1 MMISNAKHASYVAVF
16 IALCLAV
23 SEAVPARSCSE
34 GLQLP
39 QDFSMASESC
49 LLAQRTQ
56 LSTGIRTMVTEAAG
70 ESEAYSHAMSSRV
83 GSKASMAVDSKASM
97 GTQATQWLAYRGI
110 LPDVL
115 AQLESSRLAANG
127 QLEDLI
133 DKFIEKQSGSSDAC
147 HSQLLEAK
155 HQLNQ
160 LHTHVHDLSMEVNA
174 TDHQVTALNDQV
186 EAKLQEHDDLNKEC
200 ADKIEEIEKKKRE
213 NLEELKK
220 YQNEMEEMKQIANPN
235 VSMDQ
240 QNLTIIGGL
249 LQLGLGKYI
258 QAGQGGDSLMQLTAE
273 ESQHSST
280 TASHLTKDVNAE
292 FLPLKLALASVK
304 QCMQKPHRHGKFTG
318 ISSVLSVGQDP
329 ANGTTT
335 TTTTFD
341 MSHKVIAC
349 GTDNV
354 TRVTLGDVQKDIV
367 PKRGLSVGDQAS
379 VLCSSVN
386 PKYVGSIWLNCKAS
400 GLQANISTCVKSESN
415 ATKCE
420 AEKAALI
427 EVFVKV
433 YVELARLINDK
444 EEQTTTGYE
453 TEKKAVE
460 DQCRD
465 RRQPLQDETSTL
477 ASQVTDKIKHLE
489 ELRPK
494 LEDATDAEAKLRE
507 QVKKLADECALLP
520 STTSDLDQ
528 VRDAI
533 KALSLC
539 PGLSKVQFKIPT
551 FLGRYLDFNGD
562 ASQST
567 DAELDAA
574 MKTTC
579 QNTFSTTHPGVEI
592 RAVQMA
598 ELVQNAT
605 HNMPLT
611 NEASKPL
618 LVACSGCE
626 GDSDAISGSSHK
638 SGHARICFEP
648 GATFK
653 LASARR
659 NCATGPFSIA
669 CVAIA
674 APTFP

>member
-1 MMISNAKHASYVAVF
+1 
-16 IALCLAV
+16 
-23 SEAVPARSCSE
+23 
-34 GLQLP
+34 
-39 QDFSMASESC
+39 MASESC

-56 LSTGIRTMVTEAAG
+56 LSTGIRAMVSEASG
-70 ESEAYSHAMSSRV
+70 ESEAYSLNMRSRA
-83 GSKASMAVDSKASM
+83 GSKASVAVDSKASM

-115 AQLESSRLAANG
+115 AQLESSRLVANG

-147 HSQLLEAK
+147 HSQLMEAK

-160 LHTHVHDLSMEVNA
+160 LHQHVHDLSMEVNA

-186 EAKLQEHDDLNKEC
+186 EAKLKEHDELNEEC

-249 LQLGLGKYI
+249 VQLGLGKYL
-258 QAGQGGDSLMQLTAE
+258 QEGQGGHSLMQLTAK
-273 ESQHSST
+273 ESEHSST
-280 TASHLTKDVNAE
+280 SASHHRKDVDKE
-292 FLPLKLALASVK
+292 FLLEGLAPLKLALASVK
-304 QCMQKPHRHGKFTG
+304 QCMQKPHRHGKNQG
-318 ISSVLSVGQDP
+318 ISSVLSIGQDP
-329 ANGTTT
+329 ANATTT

-367 PKRGLSVGDQAS
+367 PKRGLAVGDQAT
-379 VLCSSVN
+379 VLCSTVN
-386 PKYVGSIWLNCKAS
+386 TKYVGNIWLSCEAS
-400 GLQANISTCVKSESN
+400 GLEANVSTCLKSESN

-420 AEKAALI
+420 AEKASLI

-433 YVELARLINDK
+433 YVELARLITDK

-453 TEKKAVE
+453 TEKQVVE
-460 DQCRD
+460 DECRD
-465 RRQPLQDETSTL
+465 RRQPLQDETSQL
-477 ASQVTDKIKHLE
+477 ASQVTDKIKELE
-489 ELRPK
+489 QLRPK
-494 LEDATDAEAKLRE
+494 LEDATEAEAKLRE
-507 QVKKLADECALLP
+507 QVKKLSDECALLP

-551 FLGRYLDFNGD
+551 FLGSFIDFSGD
-562 ASQST
+562 ATQSSDT
-567 DAELDAA
+567 ELDDAMTAA
-574 MKTTC
+574 CK
-579 QNTFSTTHPGVEI
+579 NAFSTTNPGVEI
-592 RAVQMA
+592 RVAQMA

-605 HNMPLT
+605 HNMALT
-611 NEASKPL
+611 NVAAKPL
-618 LVACSGCE
+618 LVGCSGCE
-626 GDSDAISGSSHK
+626 GDADAISGASHP

-648 GATFK
+648 GAKFN